1 VITITTL
8 KESKGKPVA
17 ALFVHI
23 YREQIPVGAGNGAAK
38 NKVLP
43 IQFMLKLE
51 GMARPWGDKYIRD
64 IATFL
69 KNEFR
74 RLDRE
79 AKIDTTEWV

>member
-1 VITITTL
+1 MAKAMWPGHVARSRRLYGHVITITAL

-23 YREQIPVGAGNGAAK
+23 CREQIPVGAGNGAAK

-51 GMARPWGDKYIRD
+51 GMARPW
-64 IATFL
+64 
-69 KNEFR
+69 
-74 RLDRE
+74 
-79 AKIDTTEWV
+79 